1 VAPLLQCGLCDTYY
15 VAHVK
20 EACAFLGEGNG
31 RLPKLEARVHGRSR
45 RLDND
50 ELFFGVHEAMYN
62 VAATNMPGAQWT
74 GVVTTVAVA
83 ALRSG
88 LVDAVACVGSHPDDP
103 LKPVPMLALTPE
115 QVLASRGVKPMLS
128 PSLNVLA
135 EVEARGS
142 GIKRLMFIGV
152 GCAVSALRGVEQ
164 HLGLEKLYVVGTNC
178 TDNGRESGLRKF
190 LQAVSDEPTTALGY
204 EFMAD
209 YRVHIKHSTPDGAL
223 RYEKIPYFC
232 LPAGELSEGV
242 IAPSCQACFDYTN
255 AGADLVVGYMGVP
268 PQHGVPMTQHTQY
281 CTVRNAAGRELLDA
295 AAASLVLSPTVSS
308 GDRAPLVM
316 QTVLADDAAQ
326 LRGGQKPA
334 PRWLGEALAWVLG
347 ALGPKGLEF
356 ARYSIEYHTIR
367 NAIYT
372 ARHFPA
378 AQAAQHVPPHAAAI
392 VAAYDADGAIARR
405 LAMRTTLLT
414 SPTGPASGGLQ
425 KEEGGNAGRVAA
437 AAAAVA
443 LAICA
448 ALLMSS

>member
-1 VAPLLQCGLCDTYY
+1 M
-15 VAHVK
+15 AHVK

-31 RLPKLEARVHGRSR
+31 RLPTLEARVHGRSR
-45 RLDND
+45 RLDDD

-62 VAATNMPGAQWT
+62 VVATNMPGAQWT

-83 ALRSG
+83 ALQSG
-88 LVDAVACVGSHPDDP
+88 LVEAVACVGSHPDDP
-103 LKPVPMLALTPE
+103 LKPVPLLALTPE

-135 EVEARGS
+135 EVEARG
-142 GIKRLMFIGV
+142 IKRLLFIGV
-152 GCAVSALRGVEQ
+152 GCSVSALRGVEH
-164 HLGLEKLYVVGTNC
+164 HLGLEKLYVMGTNC

-190 LQAVSDEPTTALGY
+190 LQAVSDEPATAVGY

-209 YRVHIKHSTPDGAL
+209 YRVHIKHSTPDGVM
-223 RYEKIPYFC
+223 RYETIPYFC
-232 LPAGELSEGV
+232 LPADELSQGV

-255 AGADLVVGYMGVP
+255 ACADLVVGYMGVP

-295 AAASLVLSPTVSS
+295 AAASLVLSPTVST
-308 GDRAPLVM
+308 GDRVPLVM
-316 QTVLADDAAQ
+316 QTVLADDAVQ
-326 LRGGQKPA
+326 LGGGQKPA

-356 ARYSIEYHTIR
+356 ARYSIEYHTVR
-367 NAIYT
+367 NALYT

-392 VAAYDADGAIARR
+392 VAAYDGAGAITRR
-405 LAMRTTLLT
+405 LAMRAT
-414 SPTGPASGGLQ
+414 SPSGPSQ
-425 KEEGGNAGRVAA
+425 QEEDGGNAGK
-437 AAAAVA
+437 AAAVMALA
-443 LAICA
+443 LAITA
-448 ALLMSS
+448 ALLAGLGQS